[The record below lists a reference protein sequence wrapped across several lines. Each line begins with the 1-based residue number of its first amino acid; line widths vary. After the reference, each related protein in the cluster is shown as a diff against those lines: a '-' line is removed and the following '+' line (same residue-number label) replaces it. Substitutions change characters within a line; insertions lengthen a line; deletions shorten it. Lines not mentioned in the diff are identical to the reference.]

1 MKRLSDFLVI
11 VFYVCSGIL
20 FLSVVSYFAITFDY
34 SENYIPRKGTTAWH
48 TAVVGATF
56 GIVGILSFIAS
67 FVLHCKVEA
76 TKNKPQKF

>member
-1 MKRLSDFLVI
+1 MKRLSDLLII

-20 FLSVVSYFAITFDY
+20 LFSVVSYFAITFDY
-34 SENYIPRKGTTAWH
+34 SENYIPRKGSIPWR
-48 TAVVGATF
+48 TAVVGLIF
-56 GIVGILSFIAS
+56 GIVGILSFVAS